1 MKLIQVRLRN
11 FRCFKQETSID
22 LEDLTALVGK
32 NEAGKST
39 VMDALDIFFN
49 EGTPDKNDASK
60 HGKAT
65 DVAIIAVFAD
75 LPDRLVLD
83 QEAETTLRDEYLV
96 NSAGYLEIHKVYN
109 CRLEKP
115 KISSLKLVALH
126 PTDPNAKDLISLN
139 NSELKKRAE
148 DLKVDTSKVDLK
160 INAELRAAIRA
171 KIGNLGLKKVDVSL
185 QEGNGE
191 NVWKGIQAKLPV
203 YALFKSDRESTD
215 KDPEAQDPLTAAVK
229 EALKQQEK
237 ELSSITDHVEAEVK
251 KIADLTVKKLRE
263 MDPNLAKTLNPRFE
277 PPKWASIFKVSIT
290 GDEDIP
296 INKRGSGVRRLILL
310 NFFRAK
316 AEQKMLANEKQ
327 NAIYAVEEPETSQHP
342 HNQRLLISALRE
354 LAGVDQ
360 AIITTHTPVL
370 ARTLPVKALRFVD
383 IKPDDSREVL
393 LGGDETTNALIASSL
408 GVLPDHN
415 VKVFIAVE
423 GKTDIVFLKNM
434 SHVLVAE
441 GMQVPDLEKLE
452 LDGEI
457 IFIEL
462 GGNNLVHWVNRLKA
476 LNRPEFHLYDR
487 DTAPPAAPRYQQA
500 VDQVKARMG
509 CKAYS
514 TNKREIEN
522 YIHRDAINSAL
533 SESGMAVSL
542 DAPIGDFDDVPVL
555 LKDKLNALLPQGAK
569 WSESRA
575 KDFLCG
581 VAASR
586 MTKAMLDE
594 IDPTNEALGWFNDM
608 GVMIQQNP

>member
-11 FRCFKQETSID
+11 FRCFKDETSID

-39 VMDALDIFFN
+39 VLDALDIFFN
-49 EGTPDKNDASK
+49 EGTLDKNDASK
-60 HGKAT
+60 HGRAT
-65 DVAIIAVFAD
+65 DVAIIAVFSE

-83 QEAETTLRDEYLV
+83 QEAETTLRDEYLL

-115 KISSLKLVALH
+115 KLSSLKLVALH
-126 PTDPNAKDLISLN
+126 PTNSGAKDLISLN

-148 DLKVDTSKVDLK
+148 DLNADTSKVDLK
-160 INAELRAAIRA
+160 VNAQLRASIRA
-171 KIGNLGLKKVDVSL
+171 KVGNLDLKTVDVSL

-191 NVWKGIQAKLPV
+191 NVWKGVQAKLPV

-215 KDPEAQDPLTAAVK
+215 KDPEAQDPLTAAVR

-237 ELSSITDHVEAEVK
+237 ELSNITDRIEVEVR

-263 MDPNLAKTLNPRFE
+263 MDPTLAKTLNPRFE

-342 HNQRLLISALRE
+342 HNQRLLISALRD
-354 LAGVDQ
+354 LSTADQ
-360 AIITTHTPVL
+360 VIITTHTPML
-370 ARTLPVKALRFVD
+370 ARTLPVKALRFLD
-383 IKPDDSREVL
+383 IKPDGSREIL
-393 LGGDETTNALIASSL
+393 LGGDEATNALIATSL

-415 VKVFIAVE
+415 VKLFIAVE
-423 GKTDIVFLKNM
+423 GKTDIAFLKNI
-434 SHVLVAE
+434 SQVLVAE
-441 GMQVPDLEKLE
+441 GIRVPDLEKLE

-457 IFIEL
+457 IFVEL
-462 GGNNLVHWVNRLKA
+462 GGNNLVHWVDRLRP
-476 LNRPEFHLYDR
+476 LNRPGFHLFDR
-487 DTAPPAAPRYQQA
+487 DTAPPHPAKHQQS
-500 VDQVKARMG
+500 VDEVNARPG

-514 TNKREIEN
+514 TGKREIEN
-522 YIHRDAINSAL
+522 YIHRHAINSAL
-533 SESGMAVSL
+533 ADNGIMAVVDTPL
-542 DAPIGDFDDVPVL
+542 GDFDDVPAL
-555 LKDKLNALLPQGAK
+555 LKDKVNAVAPQGRQ
-569 WSESRA
+569 WGETRA

-581 VAASR
+581 VAAAH

-594 IDPTNEALGWFNDM
+594 IDPTNEVLGWFNDM
-608 GVMIQQNP
+608 GQMIQQNL